1 MTRQAPLNQ
10 ASANP
15 MERWSDALSALQL
28 LQIDP
33 HGFGGVCLRAP
44 HGPVRERWLQALAG
58 LGLALVKVP
67 GSVDSERLLG
77 GIDLAHTLQTGQLQT
92 QASLLQ
98 QADQGLVCLPM
109 AERLSPALLA
119 PLVQALEQG
128 QVPPTRHSAAPTI
141 TRFGVVALDES
152 LADEP
157 GVGAALAERLGV
169 WLDLHEL
176 SPSDIS
182 AGWADSHNGVDA
194 DTGTDSDSL
203 HIRISPGA
211 LARARE
217 QLRQVQASDEHMQAL
232 CAVAL
237 GLGIGSLRV
246 PSLALR
252 VACGHAALNGRST
265 LDADDLGFAAR
276 CVLAPRATQWPAE
289 PSAQEAAET
298 VPQEDSTPPP
308 EPPDNADQA
317 PDNDAE
323 KDKDPDIAPPAEPS
337 AQDLQEM
344 MVAAALASLPPHVLD
359 ALMTRPGSASQNT
372 SGRSGQTRAGSQ
384 RGRPLP
390 PRPGRPGGQAR
401 LHVLATLRAAAP
413 KQRLRQATTPL
424 TTPLAT
430 PFKKPN
436 AAPLAPPHPTAHP
449 QAPTFAAAAKTSNSA
464 NRLNP
469 VSAGSNLAHPLR
481 GRVAIRAE
489 DFHIQRYQ
497 QRASSCLILAL
508 DASGSAALQRLAEA
522 KGAVELLLQQ
532 SYARRDS
539 VCIVAFRGAQAQLLL
554 PMTRS
559 LVRAKRA
566 MTGLPGGGGTPLA
579 LALKMAHEQAAQLQR
594 QGVTPIL
601 VVLSDGRANVTL
613 QGLGG
618 RAQAQLDAQSWGQQW
633 RASGHRALWI
643 DTSMHPDAQA
653 QQLASTMGAS
663 YLPMPQVQSQR
674 MAHAIERVRSPQV

>member
-1 MTRQAPLNQ
+1 MTRDNTPSK
-10 ASANP
+10 ASFDLL
-15 MERWSDALSALQL
+15 ERWNDALTALQL

-44 HGPVRERWLQALAG
+44 HGRVRERWLQALAT
-58 LGLALVKVP
+58 LGLSLVRVP

-77 GIDLAHTLQTGQLQT
+77 GIDLAQTLQTGQLHL
-92 QASLLQ
+92 QAGLLQ
-98 QADQGLVCLPM
+98 QADQSLVCLPM

-128 QVPPTRHSAAPTI
+128 QVPPTRHSAAPST

-152 LADEP
+152 LPDES
-157 GVGAALAERLGV
+157 GVGAALSERLGV

-176 SPSDIS
+176 SPSDIHD
-182 AGWADSHNGVDA
+182 GWADACSATDAPNNATNDPVSDLPNVDA
-194 DTGTDSDSL
+194 LKMRLSQ
-203 HIRISPGA
+203 GA
-211 LARARE
+211 LARARAH
-217 QLRQVQASDEHMQAL
+217 LPQVQASDEQIQAL
-232 CAVAL
+232 CAAAL

-276 CVLAPRATQWPAE
+276 CVLAPRATRWPAE
-289 PSAQEAAET
+289 PSDREAET
-298 VPQEDSTPPP
+298 ASVEDHGAPPP
-308 EPPDNADQA
+308 EPPSEPGETPEAQSEQNTDNAQ
-317 PDNDAE
+317 
-323 KDKDPDIAPPAEPS
+323 DKASPPEAQAEPS
-337 AQDLQEM
+337 AEALQEM
-344 MVAAALASLPPHVLD
+344 MVAAALTSLPPHMLD
-359 ALMTRPGSASQNT
+359 ALMTRQGAAKHQT

-390 PRPGRPGGQAR
+390 PRPGRPGGAAR

-413 KQRLRQATTPL
+413 KQRLRQA
-424 TTPLAT
+424 
-430 PFKKPN
+430 
-436 AAPLAPPHPTAHP
+436 H
-449 QAPTFAAAAKTSNSA
+449 SS
-464 NRLNP
+464 
-469 VSAGSNLAHPLR
+469 
-481 GRVAIRAE
+481 GRIAIRAE

-508 DASGSAALQRLAEA
+508 DASGSAAVQRLAEA

-554 PMTRS
+554 PATRS

-566 MTGLPGGGGTPLA
+566 LTGLPGGGGTPLA
-579 LALKMAHEQAAQLQR
+579 LALKMAHEQAALLQR

-618 RAQAQLDAQSWGQQW
+618 RARAQTDAQSWGQQW

-643 DTSMHPDAQA
+643 DTSMQPDAQA
-653 QQLASTMGAS
+653 QQLAATMGAS
-663 YLPMPQVQSQR
+663 YLPMPQVQSKR
-674 MAHAIERVRSPQV
+674 MAHAIERARKPQA

>member
-1 MTRQAPLNQ
+1 MARDNAQPSDPL
-10 ASANP
+10 
-15 MERWSDALSALQL
+15 ERWNDALTALQL
-28 LQIDP
+28 LQLDP
-33 HGFGGVCLRAP
+33 FGFGGVCLRAP

-58 LGLALVKVP
+58 LGIGLVKVP

-77 GIDLAHTLQTGQLQT
+77 GIDLAHTLQTGQLHS
-92 QASLLQ
+92 QAGLLQ

-128 QVPPTRHSAAPTI
+128 QVPPTRHSAEPSV

-152 LADEP
+152 LPDEP

-176 SPSDIS
+176 SPSDIQ
-182 AGWADSHNGVDA
+182 ADWTDA
-194 DTGTDSDSL
+194 NSEGL
-203 HIRISPGA
+203 HLRLSPGA
-211 LARARE
+211 LTRARD
-217 QLRQVQASDEHMQAL
+217 QLAHVQANDDQMQAL
-232 CAVAL
+232 CAAAL

-252 VACGHAALNGRST
+252 LACAHAALNGRQA
-265 LDADDLGFAAR
+265 LEADDLGFAAR

-289 PSAQEAAET
+289 PSAQEEEPA
-298 VPQEDSTPPP
+298 PQEDVTSPQEPPP
-308 EPPDNADQA
+308 QPSENADQA
-317 PDNDAE
+317 PDDEAE
-323 KDKDPDIAPPAEPS
+323 KDKDPGPPREPS
-337 AQDLQEM
+337 AEDLQEM
-344 MVAAALASLPPHVLD
+344 MVAAALASLPPHMLD
-359 ALMTRPGSASQNT
+359 ALMTRQGASSPQS

-413 KQRLRQATTPL
+413 KQRLRQAHST
-424 TTPLAT
+424 
-430 PFKKPN
+430 
-436 AAPLAPPHPTAHP
+436 
-449 QAPTFAAAAKTSNSA
+449 
-464 NRLNP
+464 
-469 VSAGSNLAHPLR
+469 

-554 PMTRS
+554 PATRS

-618 RAQAQLDAQSWGQQW
+618 RAQAQSDAQSWGQQW
-633 RASGHRALWI
+633 RASGHRVLWI
-643 DTSMHPDAQA
+643 DTSMQPDAQA
-653 QQLASTMGAS
+653 QRLASSMGAS

-674 MAHAIERVRSPQV
+674 MASAIERVRSPQV

>member
-1 MTRQAPLNQ
+1 MNREASPPSTPLD
-10 ASANP
+10 P
-15 MERWSDALSALQL
+15 LERWNDALTSLQL
-28 LQIDP
+28 LQLDP

-44 HGPVRERWLQALAG
+44 HGPVREHWLQALAG
-58 LGLALVKVP
+58 LGIGLVKVP

-77 GIDLAHTLQTGQLQT
+77 GIDLAHTLQTGQLHL
-92 QASLLQ
+92 QAGLLQ

-128 QVPPTRHSAAPTI
+128 QVPPTRHSAAPTP

-152 LADEP
+152 LPDEL
-157 GVGAALAERLGV
+157 GVGVALAERLGV

-176 SPSDIS
+176 SPTDIH
-182 AGWADSHNGVDA
+182 AALQDDS
-194 DTGTDSDSL
+194 GTDGL
-203 HIRISPGA
+203 QIRLSPGA
-211 LARARE
+211 LTRARE
-217 QLRQVQASDEHMQAL
+217 HLPQVQATDEQMQAL
-232 CAVAL
+232 CAAAL

-252 VACGHAALNGRST
+252 VACNHAALNGRST

-289 PSAQEAAET
+289 PSEEEAAAEPA
-298 VPQEDSTPPP
+298 PQEDTTPPP
-308 EPPDNADQA
+308 DKPEPPENADQA
-317 PDNDAE
+317 PENQAE
-323 KDKDPDIAPPAEPS
+323 KDNPQDADPPPEQNAEPS
-337 AQDLQEM
+337 AEDLQEM
-344 MVAAALASLPPHVLD
+344 MVAAALASLPPHMLD
-359 ALMTRPGSASQNT
+359 ALMTRQGAASHNT

-413 KQRLRQATTPL
+413 KQRLRQAHST
-424 TTPLAT
+424 
-430 PFKKPN
+430 
-436 AAPLAPPHPTAHP
+436 
-449 QAPTFAAAAKTSNSA
+449 
-464 NRLNP
+464 
-469 VSAGSNLAHPLR
+469 

-618 RAQAQLDAQSWGQQW
+618 RAQAQTDAQSWGQQW

-643 DTSMHPDAQA
+643 DTSMQPDSQA
-653 QQLASTMGAS
+653 QQLAATMGAS

-674 MAHAIERVRSPQV
+674 MAHAIERVRSPLV

>member
-1 MTRQAPLNQ
+1 MTREPTPPEASSEPL
-10 ASANP
+10 
-15 MERWSDALSALQL
+15 ERWNDALTALQL

-44 HGPVRERWLQALAG
+44 HGPVRERWLQALADLG
-58 LGLALVKVP
+58 LGLVKVP

-77 GIDLAHTLQTGQLQT
+77 GIDLAHTLQTGQLHM
-92 QASLLQ
+92 QAGLLQ

-128 QVPPTRHSAAPTI
+128 QVPPTRHSAEPSV

-152 LADEP
+152 LPDEP

-176 SPSDIS
+176 SPSDIH
-182 AGWADSHNGVDA
+182 ADWTDA
-194 DTGTDSDSL
+194 NSEGL
-203 HIRISPGA
+203 HLRLSPGA
-211 LARARE
+211 LTRARD
-217 QLRQVQASDEHMQAL
+217 QLAHVQANDDQMQAL
-232 CAVAL
+232 CAAAL

-252 VACGHAALNGRST
+252 LACAHAALNGRQA
-265 LDADDLGFAAR
+265 LEANDLGFAAR

-289 PSAQEAAET
+289 PSAQEEEPA
-298 VPQEDSTPPP
+298 PQEDVTSPQEPPP
-308 EPPDNADQA
+308 QPSENADQA
-317 PDNDAE
+317 PDDEAE
-323 KDKDPDIAPPAEPS
+323 KDKDPGPPPEPS
-337 AQDLQEM
+337 AEDLQEM
-344 MVAAALASLPPHVLD
+344 MVAAALASLPPHMLD
-359 ALMTRPGSASQNT
+359 ALMTRQGANSPQS

-413 KQRLRQATTPL
+413 KQRLRQAHST
-424 TTPLAT
+424 
-430 PFKKPN
+430 
-436 AAPLAPPHPTAHP
+436 
-449 QAPTFAAAAKTSNSA
+449 
-464 NRLNP
+464 
-469 VSAGSNLAHPLR
+469 
-481 GRVAIRAE
+481 GRVAIRVE

-554 PMTRS
+554 PATRS

-618 RAQAQLDAQSWGQQW
+618 RAQAQSDAQSWGQQW

-643 DTSMHPDAQA
+643 DTSIQPDAQA

-674 MAHAIERVRSPQV
+674 MASAIERVRSPQV

>member
-1 MTRQAPLNQ
+1 MAREAPTPSTPLD
-10 ASANP
+10 P
-15 MERWSDALSALQL
+15 LERWNDALTALQL
-28 LQIDP
+28 LQLDP

-44 HGPVRERWLQALAG
+44 HGPVRERWLHALAG
-58 LGLALVKVP
+58 LGIGLVKVP

-77 GIDLAHTLQTGQLQT
+77 GIDLAHTLQTGQLHL
-92 QASLLQ
+92 QAGLLQ

-128 QVPPTRHSAAPTI
+128 QVPPTRHSAAPTP

-152 LADEP
+152 LPDEP

-176 SPSDIS
+176 SPSDIH
-182 AGWADSHNGVDA
+182 AAWQGDSE
-194 DTGTDSDSL
+194 SDGL
-203 HIRISPGA
+203 QIRLSPGA

-217 QLRQVQASDEHMQAL
+217 QLPQVQASDEHMQAL
-232 CAVAL
+232 CAAAW

-252 VACGHAALNGRST
+252 VACGHAALNGRSS

-289 PSAQEAAET
+289 PSAQESEPATQEDKT
-298 VPQEDSTPPP
+298 QPQEPPPQPP
-308 EPPDNADQA
+308 EPPENSGEA

-323 KDKDPDIAPPAEPS
+323 TDNTQDPGPPPEQNAEPS
-337 AQDLQEM
+337 AEDLQEM
-344 MVAAALASLPPHVLD
+344 MVAAALASLPPHMLD
-359 ALMTRPGSASQNT
+359 ALMTRQGAASHHT

-390 PRPGRPGGQAR
+390 PRPGLPGGQAR

-413 KQRLRQATTPL
+413 KQRLRQAHST
-424 TTPLAT
+424 
-430 PFKKPN
+430 
-436 AAPLAPPHPTAHP
+436 
-449 QAPTFAAAAKTSNSA
+449 
-464 NRLNP
+464 
-469 VSAGSNLAHPLR
+469 

-618 RAQAQLDAQSWGQQW
+618 RAQAQL
-633 RASGHRALWI
+633 
-643 DTSMHPDAQA
+643 
-653 QQLASTMGAS
+653 
-663 YLPMPQVQSQR
+663 
-674 MAHAIERVRSPQV
+674 

>member
-1 MTRQAPLNQ
+1 MTRDNTPPKASSDPL
-10 ASANP
+10 
-15 MERWSDALSALQL
+15 ERWNDALTALQL
-28 LQIDP
+28 LQIDA

-44 HGPVRERWLQALAG
+44 HGPVRERWLQALSG
-58 LGLALVKVP
+58 LGLGLVKVP

-77 GIDLAHTLQTGQLQT
+77 GIDLAHTLQTGQLHM
-92 QASLLQ
+92 QAGLLQ

-119 PLVQALEQG
+119 PLVQALEQA
-128 QVPPTRHSAAPTI
+128 QVPSNRHSAEPTV

-152 LADEP
+152 LPDEP
-157 GVGAALAERLGV
+157 GVGVALTERLGV
-169 WLDLHEL
+169 WLDLHDL
-176 SPSDIS
+176 SPSDIH
-182 AGWADSHNGVDA
+182 ADWTEADNG
-194 DTGTDSDSL
+194 GL
-203 HIRISPGA
+203 NLRLSPGA
-211 LARARE
+211 LTRARE
-217 QLRQVQASDEHMQAL
+217 QLAQVHASDDQMQAL
-232 CAVAL
+232 CAAAL

-252 VACGHAALNGRST
+252 LACAHAALNGRQA

-276 CVLAPRATQWPAE
+276 CALAPRATQWPTE
-289 PSAQEAAET
+289 PAAQEAEPA
-298 VPQEDSTPPP
+298 PQDDVTPPP
-308 EPPDNADQA
+308 EPPPTPPEPPENADET
-317 PDNDAE
+317 PDNEAE
-323 KDKDPDIAPPAEPS
+323 KDQDPGPPPEPS

-344 MVAAALASLPPHVLD
+344 MVAAALASLPPHMLD
-359 ALMTRPGSASQNT
+359 ALMTRQGASSHHT
-372 SGRSGQTRAGSQ
+372 SGRSGQTRSGSQ

-413 KQRLRQATTPL
+413 KQRLRQAHST
-424 TTPLAT
+424 
-430 PFKKPN
+430 
-436 AAPLAPPHPTAHP
+436 
-449 QAPTFAAAAKTSNSA
+449 
-464 NRLNP
+464 
-469 VSAGSNLAHPLR
+469 

-554 PMTRS
+554 PATRS

-618 RAQAQLDAQSWGQQW
+618 RAQAQTDANNWGQQW
-633 RASGHRALWI
+633 RVSGHRALWI
-643 DTSMHPDAQA
+643 DTSMQPDAQA

-674 MAHAIERVRSPQV
+674 MAQAIERVRSPMA

>member
-1 MTRQAPLNQ
+1 MTREAPPPSTPSDPL
-10 ASANP
+10 
-15 MERWSDALSALQL
+15 ERWNDALTALQL

-44 HGPVRERWLQALAG
+44 HGPVRERWLQALADLG
-58 LGLALVKVP
+58 LGLVKVP

-77 GIDLAHTLQTGQLQT
+77 GIDLAHTLQTGQLHM
-92 QASLLQ
+92 QAGLLQ

-128 QVPPTRHSAAPTI
+128 QVPPTRHSAEPTL

-152 LADEP
+152 LPDEP

-176 SPSDIS
+176 SPSDIH
-182 AGWADSHNGVDA
+182 ADWTDA
-194 DTGTDSDSL
+194 NSEGL
-203 HIRISPGA
+203 HLRLSPGA
-211 LARARE
+211 LVRARE
-217 QLRQVQASDEHMQAL
+217 QLAQVQASDDQMQAL
-232 CAVAL
+232 CAAAL

-252 VACGHAALNGRST
+252 LACAHAALNGRQA
-265 LDADDLGFAAR
+265 LEADDLGFAAR
-276 CVLAPRATQWPAE
+276 CVIAPRATQWPAE
-289 PSAQEAAET
+289 PSAQEAEPA
-298 VPQEDSTPPP
+298 PQEDKTQPQEPPPQPP
-308 EPPDNADQA
+308 EPPKNADEA
-317 PDNDAE
+317 PDDQTE
-323 KDKDPDIAPPAEPS
+323 KDKDPGPPPEPS
-337 AQDLQEM
+337 AEDLQEM
-344 MVAAALASLPPHVLD
+344 MVAAALASLPPHMLD
-359 ALMTRPGSASQNT
+359 ALMTRQGATSPQS

-413 KQRLRQATTPL
+413 KQRLRQAHST
-424 TTPLAT
+424 
-430 PFKKPN
+430 
-436 AAPLAPPHPTAHP
+436 
-449 QAPTFAAAAKTSNSA
+449 
-464 NRLNP
+464 
-469 VSAGSNLAHPLR
+469 

-554 PMTRS
+554 PATRS

-618 RAQAQLDAQSWGQQW
+618 RAQAQTDAQSWGQQW

-643 DTSMHPDAQA
+643 DTSMQPDAQA

-674 MAHAIERVRSPQV
+674 MASAIERVRSPQV